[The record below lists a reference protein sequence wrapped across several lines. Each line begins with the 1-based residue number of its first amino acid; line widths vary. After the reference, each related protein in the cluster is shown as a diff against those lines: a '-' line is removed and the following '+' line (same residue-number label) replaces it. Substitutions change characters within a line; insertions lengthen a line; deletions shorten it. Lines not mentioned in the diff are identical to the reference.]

1 MDHFVEMESVVNRKI
16 MQHVHRI
23 VQIMRVEMVNVIQV
37 KMNSSQPNR
46 GSFGY
51 AKRFLEDDV
60 PFFNSKPGP
69 ILADFLVMVT
79 SVDAPKFHVFPI
91 KVAESIA
98 RELASSWAKTLKR
111 DGEVRSTSFPVSPV
125 FEEIKEFRG
134 NKVPKISAVNNGLF
148 TRFSLKI
155 SGLESICI
163 FENEEN
169 IIPLIKIAS

>member
-1 MDHFVEMESVVNRKI
+1 MDARASSGKIGELLVELELTKEGF
-16 MQHVHRI
+16 HVERLDGSTKAMNGDLIGIRDHTKA
-23 VQIMRVEMVNVIQV
+23 VIQV

-125 FEEIKEFRG
+125 FEEIKEFRD
-134 NKVPKISAVNNGLF
+134 
-148 TRFSLKI
+148 RWD
-155 SGLESICI
+155 
-163 FENEEN
+163 
-169 IIPLIKIAS
+169 LIV